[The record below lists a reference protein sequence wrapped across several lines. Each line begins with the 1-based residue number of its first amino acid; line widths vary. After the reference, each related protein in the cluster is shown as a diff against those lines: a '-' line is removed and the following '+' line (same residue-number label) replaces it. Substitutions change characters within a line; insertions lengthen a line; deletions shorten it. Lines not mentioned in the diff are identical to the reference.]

1 MIECSKISQ
10 NQSLRN
16 SRRCAIAILQLID
29 QLADS
34 LSRGRQIPLSSLRV
48 VDAHEFAQLI
58 ERMRIN
64 VPSSIMESER
74 TLAERDRILA
84 DAHAEYERII
94 QQAKQRASE
103 MLRDD
108 AIVIAAHEEAE
119 QIMEESRL
127 AAERRAEEADRYAMQ
142 VLEDLAQKLQVI
154 TKQVD
159 NGVQLMRAGR
169 FIDPTDTM
177 EMRNG
182 QKM

>member
-1 MIECSKISQ
+1 
-10 NQSLRN
+10 
-16 SRRCAIAILQLID
+16 
-29 QLADS
+29 
-34 LSRGRQIPLSSLRV
+34 
-48 VDAHEFAQLI
+48 
-58 ERMRIN
+58 
-64 VPSSIMESER
+64 
-74 TLAERDRILA
+74 
-84 DAHAEYERII
+84 
-94 QQAKQRASE
+94 